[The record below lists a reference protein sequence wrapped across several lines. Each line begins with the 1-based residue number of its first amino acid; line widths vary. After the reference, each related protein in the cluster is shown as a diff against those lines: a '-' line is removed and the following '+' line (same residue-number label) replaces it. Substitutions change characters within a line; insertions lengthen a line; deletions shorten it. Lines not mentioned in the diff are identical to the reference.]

1 MYPCAEYFFQIKIPV
16 NFGGNKLR
24 AIFNRYKST
33 WFCLETTLS
42 YKTHLAIVHEG
53 DTIKY
58 KRERGDDIFEIAIN
72 IGQEYTEQTY
82 GHMEVRICKWEGD
95 KLVIKAVEDRGH
107 WTSSIECIGDRLIA
121 TETSAKGITGKRIF
135 KRI

>member
-1 MYPCAEYFFQIKIPV
+1 MPV
-16 NFGGNKLR
+16 NFGGKWTLVDTENYEQFLTDMKVPESVQKQLLSKT
-24 AIFNRYKST
+24 N
-33 WFCLETTLS
+33 LE
-42 YKTHLAIVHEG
+42 IVHEG

-95 KLVIKAVEDRGH
+95 KLVIKAVEGRGH